1 MCSGIRIICKDGS
14 VLLCRTMEFGME
26 LQYDISKTKN
36 IIGVTTD
43 NYYVDG
49 LNKDGLSVMTF
60 YFPGF
65 NQYVDVN
72 SISENDNLVPLMSLA
87 VANYLLENATSIKD
101 IKRMASSIRVTTE
114 KYKRFNMVMPFH
126 WFCADKSGECI
137 MLECI
142 NGVPTVYDNKLG
154 ISANSPTYPEH
165 LISLQA
171 YPDFSQYD
179 SEKKHISEGTG
190 MLGLPGDFTSI
201 SRFVRLNVFQQF
213 HDEPKNVLDGIA
225 TSFHILN
232 NFDIVKGFVIDKKTK
247 IKEFTQYTTVYDL
260 GNFDGWFKPYGEPTI
275 RNLRNPKQTFF
286 TSYIKKNKHG
296 YKVVKCKNVKT
307 LKACRVKSRESRKS
321 KKSKKNK

>member
-1 MCSGIRIICKDGS
+1 
-14 VLLCRTMEFGME
+14 
-26 LQYDISKTKN
+26 
-36 IIGVTTD
+36 
-43 NYYVDG
+43 
-49 LNKDGLSVMTF
+49 
-60 YFPGF
+60 
-65 NQYVDVN
+65 
-72 SISENDNLVPLMSLA
+72 
-87 VANYLLENATSIKD
+87 
-101 IKRMASSIRVTTE
+101 
-114 KYKRFNMVMPFH
+114 
-126 WFCADKSGECI
+126 
-137 MLECI
+137 
-142 NGVPTVYDNKLG
+142 LG

-260 GNFDGWFKPYGEPTI
+260 GNFDGWFKPYGEPSI

-296 YKVVKCKNVKT
+296 YKVVKCKSVKT
-307 LKACRVKSRESRKS
+307 LKACRVKSRESRESRESRKS

>member
-26 LQYDISKTKN
+26 LQYNISKTKN

-49 LNKDGLSVMTF
+49 LNKHGLSVMTF

-65 NQYVDVN
+65 EQYIDIN
-72 SISENDNLVPLMSLA
+72 SISENDNIVPLMSIA

-101 IKRMASSIRVTTE
+101 IKRIASTIRVTTE
-114 KYKRFNMVMPFH
+114 KYQKFNMIMPFH

-142 NGVPTVYDNKLG
+142 NGIPTVYDNKLG

-171 YPDFSQYD
+171 YPDFSKYD

-213 HDEPKNVLDGIA
+213 HNEPKNVLDGIT

-247 IKEFTQYTTVYDL
+247 VEEFTQYTIVYDL
-260 GNFDGWFKPYGEPTI
+260 KNFDCWFRPYGEPTI
-275 RNLRNPKQTFF
+275 RNLRNPNTPFF
-286 TSYIKKNKHG
+286 TSYIVKNKNG
-296 YKVVKCKNVKT
+296 YKLVKCKSLKT
-307 LKACRVKSRESRKS
+307 LKACRVKSRESRES
-321 KKSKKNK
+321 RKNV